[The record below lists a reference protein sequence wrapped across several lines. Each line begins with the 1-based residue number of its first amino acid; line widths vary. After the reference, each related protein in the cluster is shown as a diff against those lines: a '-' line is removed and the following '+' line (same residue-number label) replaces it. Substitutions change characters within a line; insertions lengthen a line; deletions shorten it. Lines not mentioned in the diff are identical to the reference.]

1 MNDKFLWVEKYRPQT
16 IDECILPDRL
26 KKPFQN
32 FVDSGKIPN
41 LILTGTAG
49 VGKTTVARAMCEEI
63 GADYILINGSLESG
77 IDTLR
82 VKIVGFASSV
92 SLMGGRKVIIVDEAD
107 NLSNASQLG
116 FRGVIE
122 EMADNCTFI
131 FTCNHINKI
140 LDAIHSRCAVINF
153 KLTGID
159 KQKMASQFMSRLTKI
174 LEIENT
180 GDHPIAWKPAVV
192 AEIIMKY
199 FPDYRRIINELQR
212 YSVNGTID
220 EGILAQVGYAQIDEL
235 IKQMKLKDFR
245 AIRQW
250 VGANSDS
257 DSGIIMREIFDKMF
271 DIFKGQSVAVA
282 VVLLGKYQDMAA
294 NVADQEINLMAFLTE
309 ILVECEFK

>member
-1 MNDKFLWVEKYRPQT
+1 MNNDKFLWVEKYRPQT
-16 IDECILPDRL
+16 IRDCILPDSL
-26 KKPFQN
+26 KKGFQQY
-32 FVDSGKIPN
+32 VDSGKIPN

-63 GADYILINGSLESG
+63 DADYILINASLESG

-92 SLMGGRKVIIVDEAD
+92 SLMGGRKVIILDEAD
-107 NLSNASQLG
+107 RLSNATQDGLK
-116 FRGVIE
+116 GVIE
-122 EMADNCTFI
+122 EMADNCSFV
-131 FTCNHINKI
+131 FTCNNPNKI
-140 LDAIHSRCAVINF
+140 IEPIHSRTAVINF
-153 KLTGID
+153 KLTGED
-159 KQKMASQFMSRLTKI
+159 KSVMASEFMGRIRNI
-174 LEIENT
+174 LEKEKIKFDKN
-180 GDHPIAWKPAVV
+180 VLV
-192 AEIIMKY
+192 ALILKH

-212 YSVNGTID
+212 YSINGAID
-220 EGILAQVGYAQIDEL
+220 IGILSQMSNAQIDEL

-257 DSGIIMREIFDKMF
+257 DSSVIMREIFDKMF
-271 DIFKGQSVAVA
+271 DIFKGPSVAVA

-309 ILVECEFK
+309 LLVECEFK